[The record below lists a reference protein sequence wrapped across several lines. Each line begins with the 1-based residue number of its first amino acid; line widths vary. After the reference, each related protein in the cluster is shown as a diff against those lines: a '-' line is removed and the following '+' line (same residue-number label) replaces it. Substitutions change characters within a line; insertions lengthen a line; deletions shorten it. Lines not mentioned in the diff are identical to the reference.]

1 MKSFFAEHAWLGGES
16 CASNVR
22 IKIDNGSFVSIDA
35 NSTPNSKDSRISG
48 VVMPGFVNAHSHAFH
63 RALRG
68 RTHSGAGLG
77 DFWSWRTLMYQV
89 ANRLTPE
96 NYLALATAT
105 FSEMALAGVTTVGE
119 FHYVHHQQG
128 GKKYSD
134 VNEMGKVLIEAARR
148 AGIRI
153 ALLDVAY
160 LHGGL
165 KDQQLATEQNRFS
178 DGTVEN
184 WLARIDELG
193 APSNTHTI
201 GLAPH
206 SVRAVRESELALIAK
221 HRNGRVV
228 HIHVSEQPAEN
239 DACREATGRT
249 PTQLLN
255 DTQLLGSLTTA
266 VHATHLQRSDI
277 DLLGQSKTFACFCP
291 TTERDLA
298 DGIGPSENLVSA
310 GSPLC
315 LGTDSH
321 AVIDMFE
328 EARAVEMNQRL
339 ITNKRGVHRSSDLLS
354 AATING
360 ASSLGSKKH
369 GLVAGAPADFI
380 SVSTNSVRLATF
392 DPANGAAHLVH
403 SATSSDVRDV
413 WVGGEQIVSDFKHR
427 TLPNINESLRTA
439 IEAVL

>member
-165 KDQQLATEQNRFS
+165 KDQQLAAEQNRFS

-206 SVRAVRESELALIAK
+206 SVRAVRESELAFIAK

-255 DTQLLGSLTTA
+255 DAQLLGSFTTA

-369 GLVAGAPADFI
+369 GLVAGAPADFT

-392 DPANGAAHLVH
+392 EPANGAAHLVH

>member
-165 KDQQLATEQNRFS
+165 KDQQLAAEQNRFS

-206 SVRAVRESELALIAK
+206 SVRAVRESELAFIAK

-255 DTQLLGSLTTA
+255 DAQLLGSFTTA

-310 GSPLC
+310 GTPLC

-392 DPANGAAHLVH
+392 DPANGAAH
-403 SATSSDVRDV
+403 
-413 WVGGEQIVSDFKHR
+413 
-427 TLPNINESLRTA
+427 
-439 IEAVL
+439 

>member
-68 RTHSGAGLG
+68 RTHGGAGLG

-153 ALLDVAY
+153 TLLDVAY

-165 KDQQLATEQNRFS
+165 KDQQLAAEQNRFS

-184 WLARIDELG
+184 WLARVDALG

-413 WVGGEQIVSDFKHR
+413 WVGGE
-427 TLPNINESLRTA
+427 
-439 IEAVL
+439 

>member
-1 MKSFFAEHAWLGGES
+1 MKSYFAEHAWLGGES

-165 KDQQLATEQNRFS
+165 KDQQLAAEQNRFS

-206 SVRAVRESELALIAK
+206 SVRAVRESELAFIAK

-255 DTQLLGSLTTA
+255 DAQLLGSFTTA

-339 ITNKRGVHRSSDLLS
+339 ITNKRGLHRSSDLLS

-369 GLVAGAPADFI
+369 GLVAGAPADFT

>member
-153 ALLDVAY
+153 TLLDVAY

-165 KDQQLATEQNRFS
+165 KDQQLAAEQNRFS

-184 WLARIDELG
+184 WLARVDALG

-206 SVRAVRESELALIAK
+206 SVRAVHESELAFIAK

-249 PTQLLN
+249 PTQLLS
-255 DTQLLGSLTTA
+255 DTQLRGSFTTA

-310 GSPLC
+310 GTPLC

-339 ITNKRGVHRSSDLLS
+339 ITNKRG
-354 AATING
+354 
-360 ASSLGSKKH
+360 
-369 GLVAGAPADFI
+369 
-380 SVSTNSVRLATF
+380 
-392 DPANGAAHLVH
+392 
-403 SATSSDVRDV
+403 
-413 WVGGEQIVSDFKHR
+413 
-427 TLPNINESLRTA
+427 
-439 IEAVL
+439 

>member
-1 MKSFFAEHAWLGGES
+1 MKSFFAEHAWLGGET

-22 IKIDNGSFVSIDA
+22 ITIENGLFVSIDA
-35 NSTPNSKDSRISG
+35 NSAPTSKDSRLSG

-77 DFWSWRTLMYQV
+77 DFWSWRTLMYQI

-105 FSEMALAGVTTVGE
+105 FAEMALAGITTVGE
-119 FHYVHHQQG
+119 FHYVHHQKNGQR
-128 GKKYSD
+128 YAD
-134 VNEMGKVLIEAARR
+134 QNEMGKVVVEAARR
-148 AGIRI
+148 AGIRLT
-153 ALLDVAY
+153 LLDVAY
-160 LHGGL
+160 LHAGL
-165 KDQQLATEQNRFS
+165 KNPQLATDQLRFS
-178 DGTVEN
+178 DDTVEN
-184 WLARIDELG
+184 WLARVDAFG
-193 APSNTHTI
+193 ATSAMHTI

-206 SVRAVRESELALIAK
+206 SVRAVHESELAFIAK
-221 HRNGRVV
+221 HRKNRVV

-239 DACREATGRT
+239 EACRQTTGRT

-255 DTQLLGSLTTA
+255 DAQLLGSFTTA
-266 VHATHLQRSDI
+266 VHATHLQSTDI
-277 DLLGQSKTFACFCP
+277 ALLGQSKTFACFCP

-298 DGIGPSENLVSA
+298 DGIGPSDSLVRA

-315 LGTDSH
+315 LGSDSH

-339 ITNKRGVHRSSDLLS
+339 ISNKRGVHRSGELLS
-354 AATING
+354 AATLNG

-380 SVSTNSVRLATF
+380 SVTTNSVRLASF
-392 DPANGAAHLVH
+392 DPKDGAAHLVH
-403 SATSSDVRDV
+403 GATSSDVSDV
-413 WVGGEQIVSDFKHR
+413 WVGGEQIVNNYKHR